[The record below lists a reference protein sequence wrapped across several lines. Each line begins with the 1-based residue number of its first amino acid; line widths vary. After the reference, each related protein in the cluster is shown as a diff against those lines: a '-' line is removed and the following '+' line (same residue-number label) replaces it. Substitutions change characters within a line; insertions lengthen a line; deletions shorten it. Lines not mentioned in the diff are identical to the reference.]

1 MANHHT
7 VAIEGKRSKEQR
19 DAWRERVQIGQLM
32 EDLIACYNDPTRPKS
47 ANQIKCAEIVLDR
60 FVPRLSATEI
70 TEVNELD
77 SLSREEV
84 LTRIQSLLQSDPTL
98 LPELVG
104 LEARKV
110 HAEQVTSTVVQPKA
124 GSAGG

>member
-1 MANHHT
+1 MANQYSQAVET
-7 VAIEGKRSKEQR
+7 KRSQRDR
-19 DAWRERVQIGQLM
+19 DAWKDKVDIGVLM
-32 EDLIACYNDPTRPKS
+32 RILSDGAIKGRPLKPT
-47 ANQIKCAEIVLDR
+47 QIKAAEVVLDR
-60 FVPRLSATEI
+60 LVPRLSATEI

-110 HAEQVTSTVVQPKA
+110 HAEQVTSTVIQPKV

>member
-1 MANHHT
+1 MANQYSKAVET
-7 VAIEGKRSKEQR
+7 KRSQRDR
-19 DAWRERVQIGQLM
+19 DAWKDKVDIGVLM
-32 EDLIACYNDPTRPKS
+32 RILSDGAIKGRPLKPT
-47 ANQIKCAEIVLDR
+47 QIKAAEVVLDR
-60 FVPRLSATEI
+60 LVPRLSATEI